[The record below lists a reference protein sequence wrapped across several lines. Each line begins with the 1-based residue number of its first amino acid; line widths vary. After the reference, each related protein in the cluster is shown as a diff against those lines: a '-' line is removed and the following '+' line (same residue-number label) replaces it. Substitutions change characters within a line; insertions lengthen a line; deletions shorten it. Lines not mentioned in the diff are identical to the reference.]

1 MFNLSMKKNEIHTSC
16 RCSYWSLIILMIWN
30 HVGYKKQCCNI
41 DKLNLPAWCRHPP
54 PPPYTHTH
62 TKYGFEV
69 IAFILC
75 IGVIVSYWLIASYI
89 SQTSQ
94 IFNKSLLAKF
104 AWAMDVD
111 PDFRFWYFELILSWP
126 QHPLSPHLKEQKK
139 KKKKTEV
146 HFVLSFPIK
155 DINIFLVSSGK
166 FDVVCTSNLIMG
178 RVTPFLTF
186 FFFFFFPRLRSCG
199 NIIAWTLKHLIS
211 IVQMFRVHENSRKE
225 VNFIGYIIL
234 FFLQFVLLV

>member
-1 MFNLSMKKNEIHTSC
+1 MGWRIIELRFI
-16 RCSYWSLIILMIWN
+16 SY
-30 HVGYKKQCCNI
+30 YF
-41 DKLNLPAWCRHPP
+41 A
-54 PPPYTHTH
+54 
-62 TKYGFEV
+62 
-69 IAFILC
+69 
-75 IGVIVSYWLIASYI
+75 
-89 SQTSQ
+89 SQ

-126 QHPLSPHLKEQKK
+126 QHPLSPHLKKQKK

-186 FFFFFFPRLRSCG
+186 FFLFFFSPAKKLRQHYCLNSQTSYF
-199 NIIAWTLKHLIS
+199 NS
-211 IVQMFRVHENSRKE
+211 SNVQSTWKF
-225 VNFIGYIIL
+225 
-234 FFLQFVLLV
+234 